1 MTKLFLSFIIGKEKI
16 REEKRLKKA
25 FVISLAFLLLFSFA
39 FTSCSDPKDQI
50 GGRWETEIE
59 DETLGNVYMVYHFT
73 GEGSIYLEQRE
84 GDTIPFS
91 IPFGTW
97 VLKGDQITI
106 SSNGEENRFTFSVS
120 RDTLVLKQSGQE
132 DLIFKKV

>member
-1 MTKLFLSFIIGKEKI
+1 M
-16 REEKRLKKA
+16 KKA

-50 GGRWETEIE
+50 VGRWETEIE
-59 DETLGNVYMVYHFT
+59 DEALGNVDMVYHFT
-73 GEGSIYLEQRE
+73 KEGSIYLEQRE

-97 VLKGDQITI
+97 VLEGDQITI

-120 RDTLVLKQSGQE
+120 RDTLILKQSGQE